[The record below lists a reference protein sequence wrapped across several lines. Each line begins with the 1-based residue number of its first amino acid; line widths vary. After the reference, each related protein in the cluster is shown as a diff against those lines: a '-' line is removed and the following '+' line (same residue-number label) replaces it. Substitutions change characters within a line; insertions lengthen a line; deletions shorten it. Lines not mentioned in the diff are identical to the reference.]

1 MSEPRPRYINTPNYE
16 FLTRDILMLERQI
29 HHEIDNYGIDM
40 SKELKADLRAIEKSC
55 KAMRDRIKKEAVED
69 AKSNQ

>member
-1 MSEPRPRYINTPNYE
+1 MEPIKRYEDTDNYE

-40 SKELKADLRAIEKSC
+40 GKELKADLRAIEKSC
-55 KAMRDRIKKEAVED
+55 KAMRDRIKKEAVVN
-69 AKSNQ
+69 A